1 MILFHWLAG
10 SVLAL
15 IWLSRVWDSARG
27 IPTIADISQ
36 AEWDRKP
43 GPGNRLAIVVPACN
57 EQESIEQA
65 LRRLLGEP

>member
-1 MILFHWLAG
+1 MILFHWIAG

-36 AEWDRKP
+36 ADY
-43 GPGNRLAIVVPACN
+43 
-57 EQESIEQA
+57 
-65 LRRLLGEP
+65 